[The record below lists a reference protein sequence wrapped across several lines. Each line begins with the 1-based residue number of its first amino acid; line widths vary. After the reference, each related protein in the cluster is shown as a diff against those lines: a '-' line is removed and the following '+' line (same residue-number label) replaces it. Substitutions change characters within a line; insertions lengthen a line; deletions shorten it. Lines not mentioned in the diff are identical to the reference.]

1 MKGMVIL
8 ICFDKES
15 RVQNKLGELIQW
27 HYSLFTFRAPRTLV
41 HLLPPQPSVIL
52 SKFPSGKRERE
63 EKITRSKY
71 IK

>member
-27 HYSLFTFRAPRTLV
+27 HYSLFTLE
-41 HLLPPQPSVIL
+41 LLEHFFTPFLLNPL
-52 SKFPSGKRERE
+52 
-63 EKITRSKY
+63 
-71 IK
+71 